1 MSALDRREWLNSYRR
16 RRKFL
21 NRLIIMLYSIINTK
35 KGEEQGFLALS
46 HRMLSEGNK
55 MIVNE
60 NELRLVDED
69 IIEAVKKLGGTELL
83 TNSELHNIIKAS
95 KIQ

>member
-1 MSALDRREWLNSYRR
+1 
-16 RRKFL
+16 
-21 NRLIIMLYSIINTK
+21 MLYAIINAK

-46 HRMLSEGNK
+46 HRTLSKGNK

-69 IIEAVKKLGGTELL
+69 LMEAVKKLGGTELL
-83 TNSELHNIIKAS
+83 TNSELYNIIKNS
-95 KIQ
+95 K

>member
-1 MSALDRREWLNSYRR
+1 
-16 RRKFL
+16 
-21 NRLIIMLYSIINTK
+21 MLYAIINTK
-35 KGEEQGFLALS
+35 KGEEQGFLPLS
-46 HRMLSEGNK
+46 HIMLSEGNQ

-69 IIEAVKKLGGTELL
+69 LMKSVKKLGGTELL
-83 TNSELHNIIKAS
+83 TNSALHNIIKAS

>member
-1 MSALDRREWLNSYRR
+1 
-16 RRKFL
+16 
-21 NRLIIMLYSIINTK
+21 MLYAIINTQ
-35 KGEEQGFLALS
+35 KGEEQGFFALS
-46 HRMLSEGNK
+46 HRTLSKGKK

-69 IIEAVKKLGGTELL
+69 LIEAVKKLGGTELL

-95 KIQ
+95 K

>member
-1 MSALDRREWLNSYRR
+1 
-16 RRKFL
+16 
-21 NRLIIMLYSIINTK
+21 MLYAVINTK

-46 HRMLSEGNK
+46 HRMLSEGDK

-69 IIEAVKKLGGTELL
+69 LSEAVKKLGGDKLL
-83 TNSELHNIIKAS
+83 TNRELHDIIKAS

>member
-1 MSALDRREWLNSYRR
+1 MIYA
-16 RRKFL
+16 
-21 NRLIIMLYSIINTK
+21 IINTK
-35 KGEEQGFLALS
+35 KGEEQGFIALS
-46 HRMLSEGNK
+46 HRMLSEGNQ

-69 IIEAVKKLGGTELL
+69 LMEAVKKLGGDKLL
-83 TNSELHNIIKAS
+83 TNRELQDIIKAS

>member
-1 MSALDRREWLNSYRR
+1 
-16 RRKFL
+16 
-21 NRLIIMLYSIINTK
+21 MLYAIINTK
-35 KGEEQGFLALS
+35 KGEEQGFLAIS
-46 HRMLSEGNK
+46 HRTLSKGKK

-69 IIEAVKKLGGTELL
+69 LIEAVNKLGGTELL

-95 KIQ
+95 K

>member
-1 MSALDRREWLNSYRR
+1 
-16 RRKFL
+16 
-21 NRLIIMLYSIINTK
+21 MLYSIIDTK
-35 KGEEQGFLALS
+35 KGEEQGFLTLS
-46 HRMLSEGNK
+46 HRTLSNGKK

-83 TNSELHNIIKAS
+83 TNSELHNTIKNS
-95 KIQ
+95 K

>member
-1 MSALDRREWLNSYRR
+1 
-16 RRKFL
+16 
-21 NRLIIMLYSIINTK
+21 MLYAIINTQ
-35 KGEEQGFLALS
+35 KGEEQGFLTLS
-46 HRMLSEGNK
+46 HRTLSKGKK

-69 IIEAVKKLGGTELL
+69 LIEAVKKLGGTELL

-95 KIQ
+95 KYHEQNRSSFLRAFLA

>member
-1 MSALDRREWLNSYRR
+1 
-16 RRKFL
+16 
-21 NRLIIMLYSIINTK
+21 MLYAIINTK
-35 KGEEQGFLALS
+35 KGEEQGFLTLS
-46 HRMLSEGNK
+46 HRTLSKGKK

-60 NELRLVDED
+60 NELKMVDED
-69 IIEAVKKLGGTELL
+69 LMDAVKKLGGTELL

>member
-1 MSALDRREWLNSYRR
+1 
-16 RRKFL
+16 
-21 NRLIIMLYSIINTK
+21 MLYSIINTK
-35 KGEEQGFLALS
+35 KGEEQGLLALS
-46 HRMLSEGNK
+46 HITLSEGKK

-83 TNSELHNIIKAS
+83 TNSELHNIIKTS
-95 KIQ
+95 K

>member
-1 MSALDRREWLNSYRR
+1 MIYA
-16 RRKFL
+16 
-21 NRLIIMLYSIINTK
+21 IINTK
-35 KGEEQGFLALS
+35 KGEEKGFLALS
-46 HRMLSEGNK
+46 HRTLSEGNQ

-69 IIEAVKKLGGTELL
+69 LMEAVKKLGGDKLL
-83 TNSELHNIIKAS
+83 TNRELNDIIKSS

>member
-1 MSALDRREWLNSYRR
+1 
-16 RRKFL
+16 
-21 NRLIIMLYSIINTK
+21 MLYAIINTK
-35 KGEEQGFLALS
+35 KGEEQGFLSLS

-69 IIEAVKKLGGTELL
+69 LSEAVKKLGGTELL
-83 TNSELHNIIKAS
+83 TNSELRNIIKTS
-95 KIQ
+95 K

>member
-1 MSALDRREWLNSYRR
+1 
-16 RRKFL
+16 
-21 NRLIIMLYSIINTK
+21 MLYSIINTK

-46 HRMLSEGNK
+46 HRTLSKGNK

-69 IIEAVKKLGGTELL
+69 LIEAVKKLGGDKLL
-83 TNSELHNIIKAS
+83 TNSELHNIIKSS

>member
-1 MSALDRREWLNSYRR
+1 
-16 RRKFL
+16 
-21 NRLIIMLYSIINTK
+21 MLYSIINTK

-46 HRMLSEGNK
+46 HRMLSEGNQ

-69 IIEAVKKLGGTELL
+69 LMEAVKKLGGTELL
-83 TNSELHNIIKAS
+83 TNSQLHNIIKAS